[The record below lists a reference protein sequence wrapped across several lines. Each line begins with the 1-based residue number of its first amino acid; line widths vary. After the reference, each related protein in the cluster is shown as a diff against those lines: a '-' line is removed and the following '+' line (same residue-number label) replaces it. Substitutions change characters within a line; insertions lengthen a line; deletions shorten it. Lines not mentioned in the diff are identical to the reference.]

1 MKWKRYRL
9 LASRSVLSRTDISR
23 MEHPLCLFAVNFTE
37 ARPDDGN
44 GLPSLTSWLVSF
56 LEWESQINFL
66 IKDSRKFAS
75 LTKNW
80 FYILISFFF
89 LGLLGKKI
97 NIPFP
102 LMFPCHSLKWTSPIS
117 YNSYCKLLNEEG
129 RYIFDFGY
137 SLPLHFVMCFEILPT
152 LSNLISKG
160 LYEKAILS

>member
-1 MKWKRYRL
+1 MEISSYWLKNLPPSAKMKSTKTYGEKKIQKIDLEETLRKQ
-9 LASRSVLSRTDISR
+9 SEDFIS
-23 MEHPLCLFAVNFTE
+23 AT
-37 ARPDDGN
+37 
-44 GLPSLTSWLVSF
+44 
-56 LEWESQINFL
+56 
-66 IKDSRKFAS
+66 RKFAS

-137 SLPLHFVMCFEILPT
+137 SLPLHFVMCFETLPT
-152 LSNLISKG
+152 FSNLISKG
-160 LYEKAILS
+160 LYEKTILS